1 MNIDSDVLATLLH
14 MQELDVQ
21 VIRTNKKL
29 EDMPERKVILQ
40 SMAKK
45 RAVQEKSEQVEA
57 MASKAEA
64 KLARVSGEDD
74 ELKEKAARIQ
84 AEIDEVKGD
93 FRSVEARTKE
103 LSGVQKRREA
113 LEEDMRAIDA
123 ELEKINAVR
132 AQIKAIDEQLDAA
145 EQKAKATFVEEGG
158 RLTQQVADVQKQR
171 AGLAAT
177 VPADVLKIYERTSG
191 ATGGVPLALLGEGDC
206 CGACRT
212 PIDHGR
218 IVDMRSQG
226 NVGTCPN
233 CGRMLILKTH

>member
-1 MNIDSDVLATLLH
+1 M
-14 MQELDVQ
+14 
-21 VIRTNKKL
+21 
-29 EDMPERKVILQ
+29 
-40 SMAKK
+40 
-45 RAVQEKSEQVEA
+45 EA

-158 RLTQQVADVQKQR
+158 KLKQQVADVQKQR